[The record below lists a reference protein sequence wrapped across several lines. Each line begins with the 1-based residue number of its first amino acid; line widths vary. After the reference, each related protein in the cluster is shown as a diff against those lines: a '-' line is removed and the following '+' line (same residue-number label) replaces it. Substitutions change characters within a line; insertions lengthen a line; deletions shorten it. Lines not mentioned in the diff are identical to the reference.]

1 MSEKLIAFLAAS
13 SLLNPLAAIGAAFG
27 CVLHIAIN
35 PELESG
41 KKVSILISSWA
52 IGFGCGLLYQDEKSF
67 LVAISMSAL
76 GTSIAMMAQK
86 MIRNGEDLPL
96 WFKSIISIFKRQK

>member
-1 MSEKLIAFLAAS
+1 MGEKLIAFLAAS
-13 SLLNPLAAIGAAFG
+13 SLLNPAAALGAAFG

-35 PELESG
+35 PEYPSG
-41 KKVSILISSWA
+41 KKLSILISSWSV
-52 IGFGCGLLYQDEKSF
+52 GFGFGLLYQDEKSF
-67 LVAISMSAL
+67 IVALSMAALGSSVAIV
-76 GTSIAMMAQK
+76 AQQ